1 MSLKI
6 WIMKMKCLKDIVN
19 YNFYTLLILSIIIGS
34 PIIFLKNDIL
44 KTFSITEEIICVS
57 IGILIIVSIIYF
69 LYEQKNV
76 INLID
81 VGKREKYKLC
91 LYIFLITITLLIG
104 NYIVKREGK
113 VIRYKSF
120 QRSLSLLLMIIIGN
134 SIFGEKITYK
144 TCLGIGIIVLGLYV
158 LDR

>member
-1 MSLKI
+1 MN
-6 WIMKMKCLKDIVN
+6 LKDIMN

-34 PIIFLKNDIL
+34 PIIFLKNDLL

-69 LYEQKNV
+69 LYEQKNL

-91 LYIFLITITLLIG
+91 LYIFLITVTLLIG

-120 QRSLSLLLMIIIGN
+120 QRSLSLLLMIIIGH

-144 TCLGIGIIVLGLYV
+144 TCLGIGIIVLGLFI

>member
-1 MSLKI
+1 MN
-6 WIMKMKCLKDIVN
+6 LKDIMN

-34 PIIFLKNDIL
+34 PIIFLKNDLL

-69 LYEQKNV
+69 LYEQKNL

-91 LYIFLITITLLIG
+91 LYIFLITVTLLIG

-120 QRSLSLLLMIIIGN
+120 QRSLSLLLMIIIGHF
-134 SIFGEKITYK
+134 IFGEKITYK
-144 TCLGIGIIVLGLYV
+144 TCLGIGIIVLGLFI